1 MKVHLRQILLQHK
14 QFTYFILFNYLLLL
28 SNFMFLRKSPPYAKR
43 YHSYLI
49 TIPKGINTVAKDSM
63 ARNIF
68 TFDLQ
73 KRYLCDV

>member
-1 MKVHLRQILLQHK
+1 
-14 QFTYFILFNYLLLL
+14 
-28 SNFMFLRKSPPYAKR
+28 MFLRKSPPYAKR